1 MGAPEWKD
9 RFDELSSNEQ
19 TFVERWLIDFN
30 PHQAALDAGYSIH
43 TARSDAWSW
52 VKDPTKKPA
61 LYETCAYRRR
71 VKMEE
76 MGEGEQARELIERL
90 RRTALADPRELIDQ
104 QRGAC
109 RYCWGVNHEYQWKDF
124 EYEEAVRDWERRPPK
139 RRDEPMPE
147 LMGGMGYR
155 FKASPNPECPRCEGE
170 GQIRVTP
177 RDTRDLSPS
186 GVALYKGIK
195 IRKDGSL
202 EILSQ
207 DQAAA
212 AALYAKITG
221 IAIERR
227 EITGKDGAPLI
238 PAPITTADPNAA
250 AQEYADMIRGS

>member
-61 LYETCAYRRR
+61 LYETCMVRRR
-71 VKMEE
+71 AKLEA
-76 MGEGEQARELIERL
+76 MGEGEHARQLIERL
-90 RRTALADPRELIDQ
+90 RLIATADPAELVHEVV
-104 QRGAC
+104 RAC
-109 RYCWGVNHEYQWKDF
+109 RHCWGFDHKYHWTPAEF
-124 EYEEAVRDWERRPPK
+124 EAAVRKAEHSRGKLPIPDCSGGLDFDK
-139 RRDEPMPE
+139 TRDPH
-147 LMGGMGYR
+147 
-155 FKASPNPECPRCEGE
+155 PECPECRGVGVTE
-170 GQIRVTP
+170 IRP
-177 RDTRDLSPS
+177 RDTRDLSPA
-186 GVALYKGIK
+186 GRALYRGVRTK
-195 IRKDGSL
+195 KDGSFEML
-202 EILSQ
+202 MA
-207 DQAAA
+207 DQNAA